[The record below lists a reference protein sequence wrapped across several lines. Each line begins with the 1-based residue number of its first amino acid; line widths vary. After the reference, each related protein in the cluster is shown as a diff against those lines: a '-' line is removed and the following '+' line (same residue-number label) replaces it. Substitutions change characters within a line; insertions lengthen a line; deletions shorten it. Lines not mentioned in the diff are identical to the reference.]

1 MILLQVQHVARY
13 FGADVLFK
21 DVNLDI
27 QEHSR
32 IALVGRN
39 GVGKS
44 TLIKI
49 IMGEQDPS
57 EGQIIK
63 KKGLSI
69 GYLAQNSGLE
79 SQHSI
84 YNEMKE
90 IFKPLIDMENQI
102 HQMEKQMSDPQLN
115 TESPTY
121 QQLLKNYDQLL
132 NDFKERNGYGYEN
145 EIKAVLHGLG
155 FEDEDFQ
162 RPISS
167 LSGGQ
172 KTRLS
177 LAKLLLEK
185 RDLLI
190 LDEPT
195 NHLDIDTLTWLEGYI
210 QNYLGALLIVSHDRY
225 FLDRIVNEV
234 YEISHHKSDH
244 YTGNYSQYVQEKDAR
259 LKAQWKAYEKQQTE
273 ISHLEDF
280 VNKNLVRA
288 STTKRAQSKRKQLEK
303 MERLERPEGY
313 EKGPHFE
320 FSSEQESGNVVLQVE
335 NGAIGYDHHILSEP
349 VNFELRKHKRLA
361 IVGPNGIGKSTL
373 LKSIL
378 GQIPFIKG
386 EAHLGTNVH
395 PGYYDQE
402 QQRLHVDKT
411 VLNEVW
417 DEHPTVPE
425 KDIRSILGSFLF
437 QGDAVQKMVH
447 SLSGGEKARLMLTK
461 LAMRHDNFLILDE
474 PTNHL
479 DIESKEVLENALLQ
493 FQGTVLF
500 VSHDR
505 YFINKVATEVI
516 EISPNGS
523 TLYLGNYDYY
533 VEKKQEQK
541 LLAEAEKEKQS
552 TKVEQ
557 PEKVKQS
564 SGMKNYKQ
572 SKERQKQLRKLQRTV
587 ENLENQ
593 ISELEKGKNTIEQQ
607 MTDPEYFNNLDKMQ
621 ELQKQLEK
629 TTNQLNITEDKWEEA
644 LLKLDE
650 FDQ

>member
-1 MILLQVQHVARY
+1 MLLLQAQHVARH
-13 FGADVLFK
+13 FGADVLFE

-27 QEHSR
+27 QDHSR

-39 GVGKS
+39 GAGKS
-44 TLIKI
+44 TLIKMI
-49 IMGEQDPS
+49 IGEQDPS
-57 EGQIIK
+57 EGQIVK

-69 GYLAQNSGLE
+69 GYLAQNTGLE
-79 SQHSI
+79 SDQKI
-84 YNEMKE
+84 YDEME
-90 IFKPLIDMENQI
+90 SVFQPLIEMENQI
-102 HQMEKQMSDPQLN
+102 HQLESQIADPN
-115 TESPTY
+115 ADSESAAY
-121 QQLLKNYDQLL
+121 QQLLKNYDQLMH
-132 NDFKERNGYGYEN
+132 DFKEQNGYGYEN

-155 FEDEDFQ
+155 FEDTDFD
-162 RPISS
+162 RPVSS

-172 KTRLS
+172 KTRLA

-210 QNYLGALLIVSHDRY
+210 QNYTGALLIVSHDRY

-234 YEISHHKSDH
+234 YEISHHKSSH
-244 YTGNYSQYVQEKDAR
+244 YTGNYSQYIKEKDAR
-259 LKAQWKAYEKQQTE
+259 LKAQWKAYEKQQAE

-280 VNKNLVRA
+280 VSKNIVRA
-288 STTKRAQSKRKQLEK
+288 STTKRAQSKRKQLDK
-303 MERLERPEGY
+303 IDRLERPEGY

-320 FSSEQESGNVVLQVE
+320 FTSDQESGDIVLQVE
-335 NGAIGYDHHILSEP
+335 DGAIGYDQQILAEP
-349 VNFELRKHKRLA
+349 INFELRKHKVLA

-386 EAHLGTNVH
+386 SARFGTNVH

-402 QQRLHVDKT
+402 QQNLHENKT
-411 VLNEVW
+411 VLNEIW
-417 DEHPTVPE
+417 DEHPTTPE

-479 DIESKEVLENALLQ
+479 DIESKEVLEKALLN
-493 FQGTVLF
+493 FNGTVLF

-516 EISPNGS
+516 EISPEGS

-533 VEKKQEQK
+533 VEKKQEQEM
-541 LLAEAEKEKQS
+541 LAQAAAAKENTASAEQSKQPS
-552 TKVEQ
+552 A
-557 PEKVKQS
+557 
-564 SGMKNYKQ
+564 GMQNYKQ
-572 SKERQKQLRKLQRTV
+572 SKERQKQERKLRRTV
-587 ENLENQ
+587 DKLENQ
-593 ISELEKGKNTIEQQ
+593 VGDLEDQKAAIEQQ
-607 MTDPEYFNNLDKMQ
+607 MTDPEVFNDVAKMQ
-621 ELQKQLEK
+621 DLQKQLEK
-629 TTNQLNITEDKWEEA
+629 ITTDLSAAEDEWEEK
-644 LLKLDE
+644 LLELYE
-650 FDQ
+650 FEN

>member
-1 MILLQVQHVARY
+1 MLLLQAQHVARH
-13 FGADVLFK
+13 FGADVLFE

-27 QEHSR
+27 QDHSR

-39 GVGKS
+39 GAGKS
-44 TLIKI
+44 TLIKMI
-49 IMGEQDPS
+49 IGEQEPS
-57 EGQIIK
+57 EGQIVK

-69 GYLAQNSGLE
+69 GYLAQNTGLE
-79 SQHSI
+79 SNQKI
-84 YNEMKE
+84 YDEME
-90 IFKPLIDMENQI
+90 SVFQPLIEMENQI
-102 HQMEKQMSDPQLN
+102 HQLESQIADPN
-115 TESPTY
+115 ADSESAAY
-121 QQLLKNYDQLL
+121 QQLLKNYDQLMH
-132 NDFKERNGYGYEN
+132 DFKEQNGYGYEN

-155 FEDEDFQ
+155 FEDSDFD
-162 RPISS
+162 RPVSS

-172 KTRLS
+172 KTRLA

-210 QNYLGALLIVSHDRY
+210 QNYTGALLIVSHDRY

-234 YEISHHKSDH
+234 YEISHHKSSH
-244 YTGNYSQYVQEKDAR
+244 YTGNYSQYIKEKDAR
-259 LKAQWKAYEKQQTE
+259 LKAQWKAYEKQQAE

-280 VNKNLVRA
+280 VNKNIVRA
-288 STTKRAQSKRKQLEK
+288 STTKRAQSKRKQLDK
-303 MERLERPEGY
+303 IDRLERPEGY

-320 FSSEQESGNVVLQVE
+320 FTSDQESGDIVLQVE
-335 NGAIGYDHHILSEP
+335 DGAIGYDQKILAEP
-349 VNFELRKHKRLA
+349 INFELRKHKVLA

-386 EAHLGTNVH
+386 SARFGTNVH

-402 QQRLHVDKT
+402 QQNLHENKT
-411 VLNEVW
+411 VLNEIW
-417 DEHPTVPE
+417 DEHPTTPE

-479 DIESKEVLENALLQ
+479 DIESKEVLEKALLN
-493 FQGTVLF
+493 FNGTVLF

-516 EISPNGS
+516 EISPEGS

-533 VEKKQEQK
+533 VEKKQEQEM
-541 LLAEAEKEKQS
+541 LAQAAAAKETPAS
-552 TKVEQ
+552 AEQ
-557 PEKVKQS
+557 PKQPS
-564 SGMKNYKQ
+564 SGMQNYKQ
-572 SKERQKQLRKLQRTV
+572 SKERQKQERKLRRTV
-587 ENLENQ
+587 DKLENQ
-593 ISELEKGKNTIEQQ
+593 VADLEDQKTAIEQQ
-607 MTDPEYFNNLDKMQ
+607 MTDPEVFNDVAKMQ

-629 TTNQLNITEDKWEEA
+629 VTTDLSAAEDEWEEK
-644 LLKLDE
+644 LLELDE
-650 FDQ
+650 FEN

>member
-1 MILLQVQHVARY
+1 MRH
-13 FGADVLFK
+13 FGADVLFE

-27 QEHSR
+27 QDNSR

-39 GVGKS
+39 GAGKS
-44 TLIKI
+44 TLIKMI
-49 IMGEQDPS
+49 IGEQEPS
-57 EGQIIK
+57 EGQIVK

-69 GYLAQNSGLE
+69 GYLAQNTGLE
-79 SQHSI
+79 SDKTL
-84 YNEMKE
+84 YDEME
-90 IFKPLIDMENQI
+90 SVFQPLIE
-102 HQMEKQMSDPQLN
+102 MEKQIHDLEAKMADPN
-115 TESPTY
+115 ADSESAAY
-121 QQLLKNYDQLL
+121 QQLLKNYDQLMH
-132 NDFKERNGYGYEN
+132 DFKEKNGYGYEN

-155 FEDEDFQ
+155 FEDSDFQ
-162 RPISS
+162 RPVSS

-172 KTRLS
+172 KTRLA

-210 QNYLGALLIVSHDRY
+210 QNYTGALLIVSHDRY

-234 YEISHHKSDH
+234 YEISHHKASH
-244 YTGNYSQYVQEKDAR
+244 YTGNYSQYIKEKDAR
-259 LKAQWKAYEKQQTE
+259 LKSEWKAYEKQQAE

-303 MERLERPEGY
+303 MDRLERPEGY

-320 FSSEQESGNVVLQVE
+320 FTSDQESGDIVLQVE
-335 NGAIGYDHHILSEP
+335 DGAIGYDQQILSEP
-349 VNFELRKHKRLA
+349 INFELRKHKVLA

-386 EAHLGTNVH
+386 TSRFGTNVH

-402 QQRLHVDKT
+402 QQKLHENKT
-411 VLNEVW
+411 VLNEIW
-417 DEHPTVPE
+417 DEHPTTPE

-479 DIESKEVLENALLQ
+479 DIESKEVLENALLN
-493 FQGTVLF
+493 FNGTVLF

-505 YFINKVATEVI
+505 YFINKVATEVL
-516 EISPNGS
+516 EISPEGS

-533 VEKKQEQK
+533 IEKKQEQE
-541 LLAEAEKEKQS
+541 LLAQAANEKENPQADN
-552 TKVEQ
+552 Q
-557 PEKVKQS
+557 VKQPS
-564 SGMKNYKQ
+564 TGMQNYKQ
-572 SKERQKQLRKLQRTV
+572 SKERQKQERKLRRTV
-587 ENLENQ
+587 EKLENEV
-593 ISELEKGKNTIEQQ
+593 SDLEEQKASIEQQ
-607 MTDPEYFNNLDKMQ
+607 MTDPEIFNDVEKMQ
-621 ELQKQLEK
+621 ELQKQLEEV
-629 TTNQLNITEDKWEEA
+629 TAQLSTAEEEWEEK
-644 LLKLDE
+644 LLELDE
-650 FDQ
+650 FEN

>member
-1 MILLQVQHVARY
+1 MLLLQAQHVARH
-13 FGADVLFK
+13 FGADVLFE

-27 QEHSR
+27 QDHSR

-39 GVGKS
+39 GAGKS
-44 TLIKI
+44 TLIKMI
-49 IMGEQDPS
+49 IGEQEPS
-57 EGQIIK
+57 EGQIVK

-69 GYLAQNSGLE
+69 GYLAQNTGLE
-79 SQHSI
+79 SNQKI
-84 YNEMKE
+84 YDEME
-90 IFKPLIDMENQI
+90 SVFQPLIEMENQI
-102 HQMEKQMSDPQLN
+102 HQLESQIADPN
-115 TESPTY
+115 ADSESAAY
-121 QQLLKNYDQLL
+121 QQLLKNYDQLMH
-132 NDFKERNGYGYEN
+132 DFKEQNGYGYEN

-155 FEDEDFQ
+155 FEDSDFD
-162 RPISS
+162 RPVSS

-172 KTRLS
+172 KTRLA

-210 QNYLGALLIVSHDRY
+210 QNYTGALLIVSHDRY

-234 YEISHHKSDH
+234 YEISHHKSSH
-244 YTGNYSQYVQEKDAR
+244 YTGNYSQYTKEKDAR
-259 LKAQWKAYEKQQTE
+259 LKAQWKAYEKQQAE
-273 ISHLEDF
+273 ISHLKDF
-280 VNKNLVRA
+280 VNKNIVRA
-288 STTKRAQSKRKQLEK
+288 STTKRAQSKRKQLDK
-303 MERLERPEGY
+303 IDRLERPEGY

-320 FSSEQESGNVVLQVE
+320 FTSDQESGDIVLQVE
-335 NGAIGYDHHILSEP
+335 DGAIGYDQQILAEP
-349 VNFELRKHKRLA
+349 INFELRKHKVLA

-386 EAHLGTNVH
+386 SARFGTNVH

-402 QQRLHVDKT
+402 QQNLHENKT
-411 VLNEVW
+411 VLNEIW
-417 DEHPTVPE
+417 DEHPTTPE

-479 DIESKEVLENALLQ
+479 DIESKEVLEKALLN
-493 FQGTVLF
+493 FNGTVLF

-516 EISPNGS
+516 EISPEGS

-533 VEKKQEQK
+533 VEKKQEQEM
-541 LLAEAEKEKQS
+541 LAQAAAAKENPAS
-552 TKVEQ
+552 AEQ
-557 PEKVKQS
+557 PKQPS
-564 SGMKNYKQ
+564 SGMQNYKQ
-572 SKERQKQLRKLQRTV
+572 SKERQKQERKLRRTV
-587 ENLENQ
+587 DKLENQ
-593 ISELEKGKNTIEQQ
+593 VGDLEDQKAAIEQQ
-607 MTDPEYFNNLDKMQ
+607 MTDPEVFNDVAKMQ
-621 ELQKQLEK
+621 DLQKQLEK
-629 TTNQLNITEDKWEEA
+629 VTTDLSAAEDEWEEK
-644 LLKLDE
+644 LLELDE
-650 FDQ
+650 FEN

>member
-1 MILLQVQHVARY
+1 MLLLQAQHVARH
-13 FGADVLFK
+13 FGADVLFE

-27 QEHSR
+27 QDHSR

-39 GVGKS
+39 GAGKS
-44 TLIKI
+44 TLIKMI
-49 IMGEQDPS
+49 IGEQEPS
-57 EGQIIK
+57 EGQIVK

-69 GYLAQNSGLE
+69 GYLAQNTGLE
-79 SQHSI
+79 SNQKI
-84 YNEMKE
+84 YDEME
-90 IFKPLIDMENQI
+90 SVFQPLIEMENQI
-102 HQMEKQMSDPQLN
+102 HQLESQIADPN
-115 TESPTY
+115 ADSESAAY
-121 QQLLKNYDQLL
+121 QQLLKNYDQLMH
-132 NDFKERNGYGYEN
+132 DFKEQNGYGYEN

-155 FEDEDFQ
+155 FEDSDFD
-162 RPISS
+162 RPVSS

-172 KTRLS
+172 KTRLA

-210 QNYLGALLIVSHDRY
+210 QNYTGALLIVSHDRY

-234 YEISHHKSDH
+234 YEISHHKSSH
-244 YTGNYSQYVQEKDAR
+244 YTGNYSQYTKEKDAR
-259 LKAQWKAYEKQQTE
+259 LKAQWKAYEKQQAE
-273 ISHLEDF
+273 ISHLKDF
-280 VNKNLVRA
+280 VNKNIVRA
-288 STTKRAQSKRKQLEK
+288 STTKRAQSKRKQLDK
-303 MERLERPEGY
+303 IDRLERPEGY

-320 FSSEQESGNVVLQVE
+320 FTSDQESGDIVLQVE
-335 NGAIGYDHHILSEP
+335 DGAIGYDQQILAEP
-349 VNFELRKHKRLA
+349 INFELRKHKVLA

-386 EAHLGTNVH
+386 SARFGTNVH

-402 QQRLHVDKT
+402 QQNLHENKT
-411 VLNEVW
+411 VLNEIW
-417 DEHPTVPE
+417 DEHPTTPE

-479 DIESKEVLENALLQ
+479 DIESKEVLEKALLN
-493 FQGTVLF
+493 FNGTVLF

-516 EISPNGS
+516 EISPEGS

-533 VEKKQEQK
+533 VEKKQEQEM
-541 LLAEAEKEKQS
+541 LAQAAAAKENPVS
-552 TKVEQ
+552 AEQ
-557 PEKVKQS
+557 PNQPS
-564 SGMKNYKQ
+564 AGMQNYKQ
-572 SKERQKQLRKLQRTV
+572 SKERQKQERKLRRAV
-587 ENLENQ
+587 DNLENQ
-593 ISELEKGKNTIEQQ
+593 VGALEDQKAAIEQQ
-607 MTDPEYFNNLDKMQ
+607 MTDPEVFNDVAKMQ
-621 ELQKQLEK
+621 NLQKQLEK
-629 TTNQLNITEDKWEEA
+629 VTTDLSAAEDEWEEK
-644 LLKLDE
+644 LLELDE
-650 FDQ
+650 FEN